1 MARKSRSRKAAK
13 AVDRNK
19 NAAWVGAAWMGLA
32 VLVMVAVVG
41 GVYWFNPKDN
51 SQNAVSGVNSRETTG
66 IGTFRH
72 WRTID

>member
-1 MARKSRSRKAAK
+1 
-13 AVDRNK
+13 
-19 NAAWVGAAWMGLA
+19 MGLA